1 MPTLTGRSGP
11 EPYLTRI
18 SSDTGH
24 ELLADEPLDNG
35 GHNQGPTPGELLAA
49 SLSAC
54 VCITVRM
61 YATRKQWPLTG
72 LEAQVSFE
80 RNEQHTVT
88 QLSCVLQLQGELSE
102 EQRLRLLR
110 VAELC
115 PIHKTLMGAVP
126 ISTALG

>member
-18 SSDTGH
+18 TSDSGH
-24 ELLADEPLDNG
+24 ELLADEPLDKG
-35 GHNQGPTPGELLAA
+35 GQNQGLTPGELLAA

-61 YATRKQWPLTG
+61 YAERKQWPLANV
-72 LEAQVSFE
+72 EAQVTFE
-80 RNEQHTVT
+80 RNEQHVVT
-88 QLSCVLQLQGELSE
+88 QLSCSLQLAGELTD
-102 EQRLRLLR
+102 EQRQRLLK
-110 VAELC
+110 VAGLC

-126 ISTALG
+126 ITTQLA